1 MQQRKE
7 LSELYEQLIQTYEQ
21 YFQMATVRVETGE
34 ANPIEKLTIQSSL
47 NEYQLLL
54 NQAVLEI
61 GNLEKQLANLL
72 NTTEAITATD
82 SLVMIPLVSTDSL
95 NSFQIQIA
103 NQEIQIEQ
111 ANIDL
116 LKATLKPDF
125 NIGYS
130 TQNYFDGGWLHG
142 LQAGVLIPL
151 FNKPTKQKIAAQ
163 KLQTEVA
170 RANLKTE
177 KQQIN
182 QELLSIENS
191 IQLYEAGVNYYQEQ
205 LELIN
210 PEMERI
216 SDLNYEAGEITYL
229 ELLNTLNISAK
240 NQVNY
245 WEQVLAHNKVV
256 MLYQFFSN

>member
-1 MQQRKE
+1 M
-7 LSELYEQLIQTYEQ
+7 
-21 YFQMATVRVETGE
+21 
-34 ANPIEKLTIQSSL
+34 
-47 NEYQLLL
+47 
-54 NQAVLEI
+54 
-61 GNLEKQLANLL
+61 
-72 NTTEAITATD
+72 
-82 SLVMIPLVSTDSL
+82 
-95 NSFQIQIA
+95 
-103 NQEIQIEQ
+103 
-111 ANIDL
+111 
-116 LKATLKPDF
+116 
-125 NIGYS
+125 
-130 TQNYFDGGWLHG
+130 
-142 LQAGVLIPL
+142 LIPL